1 MIGME
6 MFLCFTDLSGKVIH
20 LVQRA
25 PPTVGNPPSG
35 PPRTQGSRPGNIHYH
50 LDRGF
55 QNGANHSFGK
65 FLIIIKSRNLNNNV
79 YDQMKVQ
86 YQLQPEVVLC
96 CVWIQPDT
104 CWRMPH
110 RVWEGSV
117 QFPALV
123 HSLQWIILLR
133 DPTHPY
139 KWFKHRLPLL

>member
-1 MIGME
+1 

-86 YQLQPEVVLC
+86 YQLQPEVVPC
-96 CVWIQPDT
+96 CV
-104 CWRMPH
+104 
-110 RVWEGSV
+110 
-117 QFPALV
+117 
-123 HSLQWIILLR
+123 
-133 DPTHPY
+133 
-139 KWFKHRLPLL
+139 